1 MKLTVAQKLQ
11 DVNWRG
17 HSNPSELSPE
27 RIFAQHWCLWMSKS
41 AWFSWIEWKWSPYDD
56 QFGGFDDHSG
66 ILGESF
72 HAQHRDI
79 YSAKQRAGQPVTTN
93 VNVEVWRCLKY
104 LTPVLVD
111 VPKFPQAFQYHTISD
126 AFGRSLQEH
135 RVGHSR
141 TPSRVA
147 GPSCTCTF
155 KKCVGTVCYTVG
167 SSRQCLPE
175 TWVNKRC

>member
-41 AWFSWIEWKWSPYDD
+41 AWFCWIEWKWSPDDD
-56 QFGGFDDHSG
+56 QFGGLRRIVPCTAPWYLQCKAASRPTSDNECQCGSLKMF
-66 ILGESF
+66 
-72 HAQHRDI
+72 
-79 YSAKQRAGQPVTTN
+79 
-93 VNVEVWRCLKY
+93 EVFWHL
-104 LTPVLVD
+104 LVD
-111 VPKFPQAFQYHTISD
+111 VPKFLQAFTISD

-135 RVGHSR
+135 RVGHGR